1 MRIMLENI
9 NLASNG
15 GPNSF
20 AKKLI
25 HEFDK
30 QDVDYSLE
38 PGDVSL
44 CFIESPRRNLSGM
57 PMVQRLD
64 GIYFNTDQPYE
75 HQNANIKRTYDAAN
89 AVIFQSEFNKKLTTA
104 WFGDHRN
111 SHVVHNGANL
121 DLVNSITADRES
133 KILQSC
139 EEIWCCAASWR
150 PHKRL
155 QDNIRYFQEHSGP
168 RDVLFIA
175 GDLQGEVVPKD
186 DKIKYLGILSQVQ
199 LIKLYKTSTKFIHLA
214 WLDHCPN
221 VVVDAR
227 ASGCQVICS
236 SAGGTVEIAGKDAIV
251 IEEGGWNYKPT
262 KLYRPPLMDFS
273 KKNKNS
279 YSHSYDMEDV
289 GERYLNIC
297 RNTYEDL

>member
-1 MRIMLENI
+1 MRIMLENV
-9 NLASNG
+9 NLANNG

-38 PGDVSL
+38 SGDVSL
-44 CFIESPRRNLSGM
+44 CFIESPRRDLSGM

-89 AVIFQSEFNKKLTTA
+89 AVVFQSQFSKNLVTN
-104 WFGDHRN
+104 WFGERTNTHI
-111 SHVVHNGANL
+111 VHNGSSL
-121 DLVNSITADRES
+121 DLINSIAVDRES
-133 KILQSC
+133 KILQSYD
-139 EEIWCCAASWR
+139 EIWCCAASWR

-175 GDLQGEVVPKD
+175 GDLQGEPIPSD
-186 DKIKYLGILSQVQ
+186 DKIKYLGVLSQMQ

-214 WLDHCPN
+214 WLDNCPN

-227 ASGCQVICS
+227 ASGCHVICTNS
-236 SAGGTVEIAGKDAIV
+236 GGTPEIAGPAATVVDM
-251 IEEGGWNYKPT
+251 EEWDYKPT
-262 KLYRPPLMDFS
+262 KLYTPPALDFS
-273 KKNKNS
+273 KKIKNRWNVG
-279 YSHSYDMEDV
+279 YDIQAAANNYVKICKMV
-289 GERYLNIC
+289 NI
-297 RNTYEDL
+297 